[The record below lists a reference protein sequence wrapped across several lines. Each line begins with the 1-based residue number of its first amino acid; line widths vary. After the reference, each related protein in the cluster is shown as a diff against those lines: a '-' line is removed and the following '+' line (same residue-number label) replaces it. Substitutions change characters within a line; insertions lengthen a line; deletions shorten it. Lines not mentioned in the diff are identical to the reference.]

1 MEVIPFYSIVLK
13 SQEIFLRS
21 GRSIVDLP
29 SPGVTSLIAEGR
41 HNRCSRLG
49 RGDLPTLL
57 RHCSLFHIF
66 SCLALLFLIYMT
78 TTFGQVER
86 SMLARVLSS
95 AVFGIDAYVVEVEV
109 DIAQGL
115 PAFATVGLPEGA
127 VKESKDRVKAATKN
141 CGYDFP
147 SRRITV
153 NLAPADIKKEG
164 AAFDLPMAIGILAA
178 TEVVQKARL
187 DQYFILGEL
196 SLDGQVKPIKG
207 ALSIAVA
214 ARNAGLRGILLP
226 RENSK
231 EAAVVK
237 GIQVL
242 PLDNLSDCV
251 EFLNDTLHIDPVI
264 LDLDEIFKTEMNYP
278 VDFNEVKG
286 QEHVKRCLEVAAA
299 GGHNLIMI
307 GPPGSGKTMLAKR
320 LPTILPDMNFEESIE
335 TTKIHS
341 VLGLLPSDRALI
353 VTRPFRSPHHTV
365 SDAGLIGGGQIPKPG
380 EVSLSHNGVLFL
392 DELPEF
398 KKNVLEV
405 MRQPLEEEKV
415 TISRAATSLT
425 YPARFMLVAA
435 MNPCPCGY
443 YSDPSNECSC
453 TIPQIQR
460 YRSKISGPLMD
471 RIDIHVEV
479 PAVKY
484 RDLASRDP
492 GEPSREIKRRVDQAR
507 RVQLERFKGMK
518 IYCNAQMTNRQIK
531 KYCQID
537 EASQRLLEM
546 AIDRFGLSARAY
558 TRILKVARTIADLE
572 GQVDIQPAHLSE
584 AIQYR
589 SLDRGMIA

>member
-1 MEVIPFYSIVLK
+1 
-13 SQEIFLRS
+13 
-21 GRSIVDLP
+21 
-29 SPGVTSLIAEGR
+29 
-41 HNRCSRLG
+41 
-49 RGDLPTLL
+49 
-57 RHCSLFHIF
+57 
-66 SCLALLFLIYMT
+66 
-78 TTFGQVER
+78 
-86 SMLARVLSS
+86 MLARVLSS

-127 VKESKDRVKAATKN
+127 VKESKDRVKAAIKN

-147 SRRITV
+147 PRRITV
-153 NLAPADIKKEG
+153 NLAPANIKKEG

-178 TEVVQKARL
+178 TEVVQKRRL
-187 DQYFILGEL
+187 NQYFILGEL
-196 SLDGQVKPIKG
+196 SLDGKVKPIKG
-207 ALSIAVA
+207 TLPIAVA
-214 ARNAGLRGILLP
+214 ARDAGFRGILIP
-226 RENSK
+226 RGNSK
-231 EAAVVK
+231 EAAVVN
-237 GIQVL
+237 GIDIL

-251 EFLNDTLHIDPVI
+251 EFLNGSLHIDPVV
-264 LDLDEIFKTEMNYP
+264 LDLDEVFKTEMIYP
-278 VDFNEVKG
+278 VDLNEVKG

-299 GGHNLIMI
+299 GGHNVIMI

-320 LPTILPDMNFEESIE
+320 FPTILPDMNFEESIE

-341 VLGLLPSDRALI
+341 VLGLIPSDKALI

-443 YSDPSNECSC
+443 YSDPNNECTC
-453 TIPQIQR
+453 TAPQIQR

-471 RIDIHVEV
+471 RIDIHIEV

-484 RDLASRDP
+484 RDLASRDS

-507 RVQLERFKGMK
+507 KVQLERFKGMK

-537 EASQRLLEM
+537 EASQGLLEV
-546 AIDRFGLSARAY
+546 AIDKFGLSARAY

-572 GQVDIQPAHLSE
+572 GVENIQPSHLSE

-589 SLDRGMIA
+589 SLDRNLM

>member
-1 MEVIPFYSIVLK
+1 
-13 SQEIFLRS
+13 
-21 GRSIVDLP
+21 
-29 SPGVTSLIAEGR
+29 
-41 HNRCSRLG
+41 
-49 RGDLPTLL
+49 
-57 RHCSLFHIF
+57 
-66 SCLALLFLIYMT
+66 
-78 TTFGQVER
+78 
-86 SMLARVLSS
+86 MLARVLSS
-95 AVFGIDAYVVEVEV
+95 AVFGIDAYIVEVEV

-178 TEVVQKARL
+178 TEVVQKTKL
-187 DQYFILGEL
+187 DRYFILGEL

-237 GIQVL
+237 GIEIL
-242 PLDNLSDCV
+242 PLDTLSDCV
-251 EFLNDTLHIDPVI
+251 EFLNGLLHIDPVV
-264 LDLDEIFKTEMNYP
+264 LDLDEVFKTEMNYP

-299 GGHNLIMI
+299 GGHNVIMI

-341 VLGLLPSDRALI
+341 VLGLLPADRALI

-380 EVSLSHNGVLFL
+380 EVSLAHHGVLFL

-405 MRQPLEEEKV
+405 MRQPLEEERV

-443 YSDPSNECSC
+443 YSDPNNECNC
-453 TIPQIQR
+453 TIPQIHR

-471 RIDIHVEV
+471 RIDIHIEV

-484 RDLASRDP
+484 RDLASRES
-492 GEPSREIKRRVDQAR
+492 GEPSRDIKRRVDRAR
-507 RVQLERFKGMK
+507 KVQLERFKGMK
-518 IYCNAQMTNRQIK
+518 IYCNAQMTNRHIK

-537 EASQRLLEM
+537 EASQRLLEV
-546 AIDRFGLSARAY
+546 AIDKFGLSARAY

-572 GQVDIQPAHLSE
+572 GQENIQPSHLSE

-589 SLDRGMIA
+589 SLDRNLVG